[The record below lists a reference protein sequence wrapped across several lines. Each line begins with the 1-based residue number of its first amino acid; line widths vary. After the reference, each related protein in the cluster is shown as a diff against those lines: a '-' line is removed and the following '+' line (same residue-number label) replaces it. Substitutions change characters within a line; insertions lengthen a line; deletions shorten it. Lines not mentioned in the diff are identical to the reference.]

1 VIPIVLPAA
10 ERAIYLELNQLL
22 AGNEFNM
29 KKSKSNPDNDRARR
43 IREILGNSESPGEA
57 LMKCASHFTLDNL
70 SKNFENAPEA
80 CDVIVKLRQ
89 SQCDALIADFKQK
102 LKQAEWLKKACS
114 TVVRQ
119 YLLWK
124 GHVNSNQFGDIG
136 VMEEIRSMMKEAELG
151 YDKKHWVEFYVTP
164 EEKAKIENVANAAKA
179 KKKKG
184 KGKKSAQT
192 TDSDEDSI
200 TDNNSELAECEGLD
214 DEEDVSH
221 HTKSDTRRLKP
232 EGLDSQKN
240 MECAALALRDVTNDL
255 RKLSTELVNRR
266 RCLRFFEYVR
276 NLQRLYSSTR
286 GDKLMAN
293 ECYCSKCGATDLSPE
308 AVSILSQC
316 GHAICNNCLDL
327 QVNHQD
333 ECLVMGCNAV
343 NKAYQVIKAPE
354 LGVEDDRT
362 RVGRHYGKKL
372 EEIVQLIKKIPEND
386 QVLLFVQF
394 VDLMNKIASAM
405 KENGITYSALGENGD
420 ASKEL
425 TEFQTN
431 FDNATKKKVLI
442 LNIGDA
448 SAAGRYVNYG
458 TLNQN
463 CRIKLMMLQ

>member
-1 VIPIVLPAA
+1 
-10 ERAIYLELNQLL
+10 
-22 AGNEFNM
+22 M

-43 IREILGNSESPGEA
+43 IREILGNSESAGEA

-70 SKNFENAPEA
+70 SKNSENAPEA
-80 CDVIVKLRQ
+80 CDVIVKLRRL
-89 SQCDALIADFKQK
+89 QCNALIADFKQK
-102 LKQAEWLKKACS
+102 LKQAEWLEKACS

-124 GHVNSNQFGDIG
+124 GHINSNQFGDIG
-136 VMEEIRSMMKEAELG
+136 VMEEIKSMMKAAELG

-164 EEKAKIENVANAAKA
+164 EEKAKIENAANAAKA

-184 KGKKSAQT
+184 NGKKAAQT
-192 TDSDEDSI
+192 TDYDENSTAD
-200 TDNNSELAECEGLD
+200 DNSELGDEALD
-214 DEEDVSH
+214 DEKSVNHD
-221 HTKSDTRRLKP
+221 TKPDTRRLKP
-232 EGLDSQKN
+232 EGFDSQRN

-266 RCLRFFEYVR
+266 RCLRFFECVR
-276 NLQRLYSSTR
+276 NLQRLYSSR
-286 GDKLMAN
+286 GNELMTN

-308 AVSILSQC
+308 VVSILSQC

-327 QVNHQD
+327 HINRQD
-333 ECLVMGCNAV
+333 ECLVLGCNAV
-343 NKAYQVIKAPE
+343 NKAYQVIMAPE

-372 EEIVQLIKKIPEND
+372 EEIIQLIKRIPEED

-394 VDLMNKIASAM
+394 VDLMNKITSAM
-405 KENGITYSALGENGD
+405 KDNGITYSALSESSD

-448 SAAGRYVNYG
+448 SAAGRYVNYE
-458 TLNQN
+458 TVNHIYELS
-463 CRIKLMMLQ
+463 